1 MGNWIKH
8 NNEGNITSWLRAWVL
23 EPDCLGFN
31 KPSTGTCLGW
41 INHLYRPALHNLIV
55 AIVVQSLS
63 HVWLFLTPWTAAH
76 QASFSFTVSQSLRKF
91 ISIETV
97 MLSNHLTLCH
107 PLLLLPSIF
116 PSIKVFSNESAHSSK
131 RPKILKLQLQHQSFQ
146 WIFRVAY
153 CLLSEVKSLSRVWLF
168 ATPWTVAHQAS
179 LSMGFSRQEYWSG
192 VPFPS
197 PGDLPSA
204 KYLIFVSSLYWGW

>member
-8 NNEGNITSWLRAWVL
+8 NKEGNITSWFRAWVL

-41 INHLYRPALHNLIV
+41 INHLYGPALHNL
-55 AIVVQSLS
+55 IVVQSLS
-63 HVWLFLTPWTAAH
+63 HVWLFLTPWTAAR
-76 QASFSFTVSQSLRKF
+76 QASFSFTVSQSLLKF
-91 ISIETV
+91 MSIESVMLLSLLKFMSIETV

-107 PLLLLPSIF
+107 LLLLLPSIF

-131 RPKILKLQLQHQSFQ
+131 WPKILKLQLQHPSFQ

-153 CLLSEVKSLSRVWLF
+153 YLLQS
-168 ATPWTVAHQAS
+168 
-179 LSMGFSRQEYWSG
+179 
-192 VPFPS
+192 
-197 PGDLPSA
+197 
-204 KYLIFVSSLYWGW
+204 I